1 MKKTFTL
8 LIILYL
14 ITKTYAMEHNQII
27 TTFTPLEEDETVEWE
42 LINNRLELFRCT
54 KETRKEYF
62 SFKNFSK
69 LGRWQVSGDKKKI
82 IYYEWEKYGEIDNT
96 VCFYLID
103 GPKGEIRYLTNL
115 PRFGVTS
122 PDFNYF
128 LYDNVDIENRKID
141 VIIYNLNDFS
151 KKVITWKPK
160 LTNWIY
166 DDPYIHLLRQIDDE
180 NQFRIYLIGEGG
192 GIIAESIFSIDDNII
207 SSSYEI
213 GRDDEI
219 IHIYDLK
226 FSDYEYGH

>member
-1 MKKTFTL
+1 MKKTLTL

-27 TTFTPLEEDETVEWE
+27 TTFTPLEEDEIVETE

-69 LGRWQVSGDKKKI
+69 RGKWQVSGDKKNI

-122 PDFNYF
+122 PDFNYY
-128 LYDNVDIENRKID
+128 LYNNVDLDNMKID
-141 VIIYNLNDFS
+141 IIIYNLNDFS
-151 KKVITWKPK
+151 KKVITWKLK
-160 LTNWIY
+160 STIWIN
-166 DDPYIHLLRQIDDE
+166 DHPYAQIFRQINE
-180 NQFRIYLIGEGG
+180 KNKFHIYLVGEGG

-226 FSDYEYGH
+226 FSDYECGH